1 MMEMNMSAQEILAQI
16 KQLQTN
22 GEPLNKKKVKKTHPE
37 LMKNAL
43 YYYPSWEH
51 AIQELGL
58 ELN

>member
-1 MMEMNMSAQEILAQI
+1 MEINVSAEDILSQI
-16 KQLQTN
+16 KKLRSN

-51 AIQELGL
+51 ALHEIGAQL
-58 ELN
+58 